1 MRLRDVSAGVGAALA
16 GYALT
21 FRPWHVRWG
30 ATDEEIGR
38 AMPLDGQVP
47 RPTYVTNR
55 AISIQARP
63 EHVWPWLAQMGEWPR
78 GGFYSYVW
86 IERLMGMDVTNADAV
101 LPDFQHVEA
110 GEVIDRTGYLTVKAV
125 APGRFLVLGP
135 PDAISDL
142 DSTWALVL
150 YPAPDGTTRLV
161 SRVRARLPR
170 SLRGVLWLALLDP
183 GQFVMERKM
192 LLEIKRR
199 AEALAA
205 AAVTAGLATLRA
217 CDTAPVAA
225 TAG

>member
-1 MRLRDVSAGVGAALA
+1 MNLRYAAAAAGTALA
-16 GYALT
+16 GYALI
-21 FRPWHVRWG
+21 RPWHLRWG
-30 ATDEEIGR
+30 ATDEEIAR
-38 AMPLDGQVP
+38 AMPLDAQVP

-55 AISIQARP
+55 AVSVEAPP
-63 EHVWPWLAQMGEWPR
+63 EHVWPWLAQMGEAPR
-78 GGFYSYVW
+78 GGFYSYAW

-110 GEVIDRTGYLTVKAV
+110 GEVIDRTGYMTVRAV
-125 APGRFLVLGP
+125 EPGRFIVLGP
-135 PDAISDL
+135 PETISDL

-150 YPAPDGTTRLV
+150 YPATDGTTRLV

-205 AAVTAGLATLRA
+205 AAATAGLATLRA
-217 CDTAPVAA
+217 RDKVLAAA